1 MKPHGNSKNFYYTSG
16 NISRYTLENIKK
28 LKLQNVL
35 GSDQTGSITQKVSIT
50 YIQRDTSNNLMQL
63 SWRFQ
68 KTHCCNIWL
77 KSNKHLLPYSV
88 TNDLIHI
95 KNNLLLSLCH
105 STSFTEPWKCIFVGL
120 HSFITWSEA
129 FQIRTKMLLHGSH
142 AAVLKLF
149 SYFLP

>member
-63 SWRFQ
+63 S
-68 KTHCCNIWL
+68 
-77 KSNKHLLPYSV
+77 
-88 TNDLIHI
+88 
-95 KNNLLLSLCH
+95 
-105 STSFTEPWKCIFVGL
+105 
-120 HSFITWSEA
+120 
-129 FQIRTKMLLHGSH
+129 
-142 AAVLKLF
+142 
-149 SYFLP
+149 